1 MDTNNFKDLTFD
13 EAAPVFIDIK
23 RPYVSTRSVADYK
36 QYERALSP
44 FFGGMRLC
52 DIHIGNIRGYQ
63 SWRKEKAGPVRINHE
78 MCFLVMMLKEA
89 DCWKGVAAQFKP
101 LPIPRPPMKRLP
113 TAEEEQ
119 RLFLVAQT
127 RKRWIVAYCCALLTA
142 NTGAGPGE
150 LRHLRVGDLHLKQ
163 RTMHIREGTKNSF
176 RVREVP
182 LNDAALYAVEALLL
196 RYRRLVKEAVV
207 SEDPNHFV
215 LPHRAETSDGPTDF
229 SRPMYGWRR
238 AWDNLRTAA
247 GMPWLKKYTLRSFFA
262 TRLLEQPNVSE
273 ETVIALM
280 GHCDREMLKRYS
292 HLRREKK
299 MEAVAA
305 IATPLKQLRCI

>member
-1 MDTNNFKDLTFD
+1 MDTNNFRELTFD
-13 EAAPVFIDIK
+13 EASPLFIEIK
-23 RPYVSTRSVADYK
+23 KPYVSARSLLDYK
-36 QYERALSP
+36 QYQKAMSP

-52 DIHIGNIRGYQ
+52 DINIGNIRGYQ
-63 SWRKEKAGPVRINHE
+63 SWRKEKAGATRINHE
-78 MCFLVMMLKEA
+78 MSFLVMMLKEA
-89 DCWKGVAAQFKP
+89 DCWKTMGTQFKP
-101 LPIPRPPMKRLP
+101 LPTPRPSMKRLP

-119 RLFLVAQT
+119 RLFLIAQT
-127 RKRWIVAYCCALLTA
+127 RKRWIVAYCCALLTT

-150 LRHLRVGDLHLKQ
+150 LRHLRVGDIHLKH
-163 RTMHIREGTKNSF
+163 RTMHIREGTKNAF

-182 LNDAALYAVEALLL
+182 LNDAALFAAEALIE
-196 RYRRLVKEAVV
+196 RYKKLVKRNGLM
-207 SEDPNHFV
+207 EDPNHFL
-215 LPHRAETSDGPTDF
+215 LPHCANTRNGPTDF
-229 SRPMYGWRR
+229 ARPMYGWRR

-247 GMPWLKKYTLRSFFA
+247 GLPWLKKYTLRSFFA

-299 MEAVAA
+299 MEAVNA
-305 IATPLKQLRCI
+305 IATVVPRI